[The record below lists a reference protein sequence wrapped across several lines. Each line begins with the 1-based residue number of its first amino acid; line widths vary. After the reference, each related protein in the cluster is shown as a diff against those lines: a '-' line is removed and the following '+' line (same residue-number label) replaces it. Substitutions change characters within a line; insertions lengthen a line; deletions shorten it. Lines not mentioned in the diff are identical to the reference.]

1 MFKTRVG
8 KIVLSAAAVLVCLG
22 VPFSFS
28 AEYGHI
34 ETFFEIRNDISAQ
47 GKGLPE
53 EIKQAHGQD
62 LRTLE
67 RLFELNTSAL
77 TTIEAYFR
85 IFKIALSGEG
95 SLSADTVRVMNEWL
109 VFIENQCQYDIEY
122 MEAALTETDNEVV
135 KIQIKTAMANI
146 EQLADVASKGI
157 KENRMMIKGEQ

>member
-1 MFKTRVG
+1 MVKTNAV
-8 KIVLSAAAVLVCLG
+8 KILLSAAAVLVCLG

-34 ETFFEIRNDISAQ
+34 ETFFEVRNEISAQ

-95 SLSADTVRVMNEWL
+95 NLSDDTVRVMNEWL

-122 MEAALTETDNEVV
+122 MEAAMTETDSADV
-135 KIQIKTAMANI
+135 KTQIRTAMANI
-146 EQLADVASKGI
+146 EKLAEVARKGI
-157 KENRMMIKGEQ
+157 KENRMMIKGAQ

>member
-1 MFKTRVG
+1 MA
-8 KIVLSAAAVLVCLG
+8 KINAIKFVLSASILVFMG

-28 AEYGHI
+28 TEYGHI
-34 ETFFEIRNDISAQ
+34 ETFFETRNEISAQ
-47 GKGLPE
+47 GKDLPE
-53 EIKQAHGQD
+53 EIKQARGQD

-109 VFIENQCQYDIEY
+109 VFIEKQCQYDNEY
-122 MEAALTETDNEVV
+122 LEAAFMETDNENV
-135 KIQIKTAMANI
+135 KVQISKARANI
-146 EQLADVASKGI
+146 EKLAEISRKGI
-157 KENRMMIKGEQ
+157 KENRMMIEGAQ